1 MVEDISPP
9 QQSDKRLDE
18 YLVMDINLPQQ
29 GDKIIDK
36 CFLKDISHSQQSGEK
51 QNPESGQEVWLQ
63 KRTIPL
69 MLTKLI
75 FDI

>member
-29 GDKIIDK
+29 GDKKIDE

-63 KRTIPL
+63 KKDYSTNVNKIN
-69 MLTKLI
+69 I
-75 FDI
+75 